1 MKVLVLGHKG
11 MLGHM
16 VLKYLADNL
25 LTDIYVIENQK
36 FPSKEFKNSITSGG
50 WDYIINCIGA
60 IPQRTDNFD
69 INHEL
74 PLWLEKN
81 TQSKIIHP
89 GTDCEMDDDAYG
101 ISKKMAR
108 DFIIEE
114 GTHTKILK
122 TSIIG
127 PELGPPASLMD
138 WFLSQEGEVGGYTEA
153 MWNGNTTLQWAKE
166 CLSLILNWGKYETE
180 TILEG
185 TCVSKFEL
193 LGYIKEVFN
202 KDIKINPND
211 KVRIDK
217 CLTGNKK
224 MPHIKDQLIDLKKYY
239 FLEF

>member
-1 MKVLVLGHKG
+1 
-11 MLGHM
+11 
-16 VLKYLADNL
+16 
-25 LTDIYVIENQK
+25 
-36 FPSKEFKNSITSGG
+36 
-50 WDYIINCIGA
+50 
-60 IPQRTDNFD
+60 
-69 INHEL
+69 
-74 PLWLEKN
+74 
-81 TQSKIIHP
+81 
-89 GTDCEMDDDAYG
+89 
-101 ISKKMAR
+101 
-108 DFIIEE
+108 
-114 GTHTKILK
+114 
-122 TSIIG
+122 
-127 PELGPPASLMD
+127 
-138 WFLSQEGEVGGYTEA
+138 

>member
-1 MKVLVLGHKG
+1 MKILVLGHKG

-16 VLKYLADNL
+16 VVKYLADTL
-25 LTDIYVIENQK
+25 LNDIYGIENQK
-36 FPSKEFKNSITSGG
+36 FPSEEFKNSITSGE

-60 IPQRTDNFD
+60 IPQRTKDFT
-69 INHEL
+69 INYEL
-74 PLWLEKN
+74 PIWLEEN
-81 TQSKIIHP
+81 TTAKIIHP

-101 ISKKMAR
+101 VSKKQAR
-108 DFIIEE
+108 DYIVEN
-114 GTHTKILK
+114 GKHTKILK

-166 CLSLILNWGKYETE
+166 CLMLIQNWDKYKIE

-193 LGYIKEVFN
+193 LGYIKEVFE
-202 KDIKINPND
+202 KDIQINPND
-211 KVRIDK
+211 KVKINK
-217 CLTGNKK
+217 CLVGDKK
-224 MPHIKDQLIDLKKYY
+224 LPHIKDQLIDLKGYY
-239 FLEF
+239 FPKF